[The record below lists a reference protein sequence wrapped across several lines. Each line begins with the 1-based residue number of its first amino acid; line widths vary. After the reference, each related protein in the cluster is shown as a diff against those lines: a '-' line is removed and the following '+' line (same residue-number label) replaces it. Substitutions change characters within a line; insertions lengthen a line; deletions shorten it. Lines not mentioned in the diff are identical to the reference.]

1 MTIDDVWV
9 NVQGS
14 FDCDSLTQAIGAQEE
29 LSINIHTGIIRKKA
43 YFFLCSDGIYKYCGN
58 QYLFSKI
65 RSLMWKKSIT
75 VTKQIRKQV
84 YQNGAKDNLSMII
97 VAAKSEKN

>member
-1 MTIDDVWV
+1 
-9 NVQGS
+9 
-14 FDCDSLTQAIGAQEE
+14 
-29 LSINIHTGIIRKKA
+29 
-43 YFFLCSDGIYKYCGN
+43 
-58 QYLFSKI
+58 
-65 RSLMWKKSIT
+65 MWKKSIT